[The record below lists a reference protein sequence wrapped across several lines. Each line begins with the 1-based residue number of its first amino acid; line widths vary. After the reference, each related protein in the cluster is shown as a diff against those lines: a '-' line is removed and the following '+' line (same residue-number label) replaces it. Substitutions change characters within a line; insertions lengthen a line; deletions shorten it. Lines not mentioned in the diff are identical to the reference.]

1 MEVGAFGLGSGS
13 RHRDDAYCNQAE
25 IYRVNNTSKNAPG
38 REVYGVLSLPCDGG
52 PSGGYLAVQNNGDAF
67 FGRSNIASNGVTWF
81 QAYTTKFKP
90 TAADVGA
97 LTDAQAAQKYAFR
110 SYKVN
115 GKPLSGD
122 VNLVAGDV
130 NAWNKTEADARYVKR
145 VGDDMAGPLKLP
157 RLVFPDVVPVD
168 GDNDL
173 KRPDGFVLE
182 TLGDQSK
189 NYPLT
194 GGKLGNLI
202 TFKANMYRNVQ
213 FAIGSGNTEFWLRS
227 LREDS
232 PQTAKNWARVYTTDY
247 KPSITDVKAADH
259 SNNFAARMGVSR
271 VLSGADRP
279 TSAGVWSVENS
290 TWAPKAWGSLYV
302 TTNQSN
308 LSTASG
314 NGKFIHYLFIA
325 HGATNKIYVGTDVN
339 GSFSGW
345 ESYLPTTGG
354 QLSGVLKTSA
364 EIQSTSSDNYRIVA
378 GDYGT
383 FWRNDGNSLY
393 LLLTK
398 AKDQYGTWNNLR
410 PLSVDVKT
418 GQVTFAHFV
427 GMNDS
432 LTVNKY
438 IRADKNI
445 SVGEDLYVDR
455 NATVTGT
462 LKVGNSTHASDGNI
476 MGSRWGNKWLW
487 DAVIEQVNGRVDWG
501 TFNREVGARATTDYV
516 NSRSNVAG
524 GRGGWWYKDEVTGLI
539 FQGGV
544 VTRAADVTWVGF
556 PRGYQRE
563 CFGVQ
568 MTLISRWS
576 DSTANLEARDA
587 QNGGFNAVL
596 FEHEHQAYWWAV
608 GV

>member
-1 MEVGAFGLGSGS
+1 
-13 RHRDDAYCNQAE
+13 
-25 IYRVNNTSKNAPG
+25 
-38 REVYGVLSLPCDGG
+38 
-52 PSGGYLAVQNNGDAF
+52 
-67 FGRSNIASNGVTWF
+67 
-81 QAYTTKFKP
+81 
-90 TAADVGA
+90 
-97 LTDAQAAQKYAFR
+97 
-110 SYKVN
+110 
-115 GKPLSGD
+115 
-122 VNLVAGDV
+122 
-130 NAWNKTEADARYVKR
+130 
-145 VGDDMAGPLKLP
+145 
-157 RLVFPDVVPVD
+157 
-168 GDNDL
+168 
-173 KRPDGFVLE
+173 
-182 TLGDQSK
+182 
-189 NYPLT
+189 
-194 GGKLGNLI
+194 
-202 TFKANMYRNVQ
+202 
-213 FAIGSGNTEFWLRS
+213 
-227 LREDS
+227 
-232 PQTAKNWARVYTTDY
+232 
-247 KPSITDVKAADH
+247 
-259 SNNFAARMGVSR
+259 MGVSR